1 MIDFEQDANDAFPWY
16 YPPPLI
22 LKIENQ
28 SRPRFVQKNPNS
40 CIYLDFFYSAH
51 IARVEVVRLDFYI
64 KAKFKSTIV
73 LEFEKI
79 RCALTTWERIW
90 ARKYFTSLLLT
101 IRSSMS

>member
-1 MIDFEQDANDAFPWY
+1 MVLS
-16 YPPPLI
+16 PPPSPLI

-28 SRPRFVQKNPNS
+28 SRPRFVQKNPNA

-73 LEFEKI
+73 LEFENKM
-79 RCALTTWERIW
+79 RAYYLGEDLGAKVFHEPALN
-90 ARKYFTSLLLT
+90 S
-101 IRSSMS
+101 